1 MNAFSV
7 FLTDSLNKCVHL
19 TALVFVDERAAI
31 SPCFFFQVEEILRN
45 EPEVKEKL
53 FAVLKQFAAE
63 RKVDW
68 LASVLPDI
76 LTTEEQQQLIS
87 NIRYP
92 PKLHLPLTALINF

>member
-1 MNAFSV
+1 M
-7 FLTDSLNKCVHL
+7 LG
-19 TALVFVDERAAI
+19 
-31 SPCFFFQVEEILRN
+31 N

-53 FAVLKQFAAE
+53 FNVLKQFAAE

-87 NIRYP
+87 NVR
-92 PKLHLPLTALINF
+92 

>member
-1 MNAFSV
+1 MANLPL
-7 FLTDSLNKCVHL
+7 FL
-19 TALVFVDERAAI
+19 
-31 SPCFFFQVEEILRN
+31 FQVEEILKN

-76 LTTEEQQQLIS
+76 LTTEEQQQLIT
-87 NIRYP
+87 NIR
-92 PKLHLPLTALINF
+92 

>member
-1 MNAFSV
+1 MAKLPL
-7 FLTDSLNKCVHL
+7 FL
-19 TALVFVDERAAI
+19 
-31 SPCFFFQVEEILRN
+31 FQVEEILKN

-76 LTTEEQQQLIS
+76 LTTEEQQQLIT
-87 NIRYP
+87 NIR
-92 PKLHLPLTALINF
+92 